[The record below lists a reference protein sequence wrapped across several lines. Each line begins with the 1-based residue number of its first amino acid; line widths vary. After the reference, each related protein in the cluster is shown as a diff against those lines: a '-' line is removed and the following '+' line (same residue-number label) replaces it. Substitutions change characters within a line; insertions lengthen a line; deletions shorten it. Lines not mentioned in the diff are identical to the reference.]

1 MELEEE
7 SNAIGFLA
15 SDGVLYCS
23 MACAKQQGRRTGYEV
38 DQDEYE
44 SLIDSGRIA
53 PEALCPG
60 CGTEFS
66 VSWPER
72 EPN

>member
-44 SLIDSGRIA
+44 SLIDSGCFGKPFVTTSAFR
-53 PEALCPG
+53 
-60 CGTEFS
+60 
-66 VSWPER
+66 
-72 EPN
+72 